1 MKWYH
6 FSVEYF
12 EDLRNVNHCEFL
24 IMKLKRDSGKYILQN
39 KLRTWSELR
48 RERAA
53 LKIKEEGENIALKD
67 ESKLTPVVTRKWGGC
82 PEGCSH
88 SKHFKIRKDLLE
100 LRQHDEASA
109 DANVCHAGTNGNDTV
124 SSRRAT
130 VTRKLNSSDDDSDD
144 PRGVH
149 PSSIDVARAREE
161 VVSSPNGTTS
171 SVLTIEDR
179 IRHNLS
185 TPKKTPYLHIGR
197 DFGGTYSGHASEED
211 LSESDARKILAT
223 KAARVKNGDKN
234 GATHNGSGKESG
246 TAKYSSRHAY
256 ANKLGDAPSNSDQGS
271 DASVEP
277 EEDLDK
283 AEEADRSVRGSVY

>member
-48 RERAA
+48 RERAVI
-53 LKIKEEGENIALKD
+53 KIKEEGENPALKD
-67 ESKLTPVVTRKWGGC
+67 ATKPAPVAPRQWGGC

-88 SKHFKIRKDLLE
+88 SKHFKIRGDLLE

-109 DANVCHAGTNGNDTV
+109 DANASCASTNSNDNV
-124 SSRRAT
+124 VSRRT
-130 VTRKLNSSDDDSDD
+130 TITRKLNSSDDDSDD

-149 PSSIDVARAREE
+149 PSSIDVARVREE
-161 VVSSPNGTTS
+161 GVSSPNGS
-171 SVLTIEDR
+171 SSLLTIEDHL
-179 IRHNLS
+179 RHNLS

-211 LSESDARKILAT
+211 LSESDARMRLAT

-234 GATHNGSGKESG
+234 GTTPNGSSKESG
-246 TAKYSSRHAY
+246 AVKYPSRHAH
-256 ANKLGDAPSNSDQGS
+256 ANRLGDAPSNSDQGS
-271 DASVEP
+271 DGSFEL
-277 EEDLDK
+277 EEELDK
-283 AEEADRSVRGSVY
+283 AEEADRSVRGSIY